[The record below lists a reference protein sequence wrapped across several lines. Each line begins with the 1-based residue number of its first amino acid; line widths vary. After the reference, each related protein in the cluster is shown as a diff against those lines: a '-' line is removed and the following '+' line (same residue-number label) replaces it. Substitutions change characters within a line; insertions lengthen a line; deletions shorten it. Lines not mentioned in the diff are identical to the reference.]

1 VKSIDVLRI
10 VIAFGLLLVLHYTLR
25 PLLAWRS
32 SPDFLVIALLLVSIR
47 VRPGSA
53 AIVGF
58 FTGLVADSVS
68 LDGLGAGALAMSVVA
83 FGASWLKAVFFADNL
98 LLTSLSIFLGKWAL
112 DIMYHMASG
121 NLGGGELAMQ
131 LLVWSP
137 LAAAVTALFGLIV
150 LALLRPIL
158 RTSPA

>member
-1 VKSIDVLRI
+1 MKSIDVLRI
-10 VIAFGLLLVLHYTLR
+10 MIAFGLLLVLHYTLR

-53 AIVGF
+53 AVVGF
-58 FTGLVADSVS
+58 ITGLIADSIS
-68 LDGLGAGALAMSVVA
+68 IDGLGAGALAMSVVA

-98 LLTSLSIFLGKWAL
+98 PLIAFFIFLGKWAL
-112 DIMYHMASG
+112 DIMYHVASG
-121 NLGGGELAMQ
+121 TLGGGELAMQ

>member
-1 VKSIDVLRI
+1 MKSIDVLRI
-10 VIAFGLLLVLHYTLR
+10 MIAFGLLLVLHYTLR

-53 AIVGF
+53 AVVGF
-58 FTGLVADSVS
+58 ITGLFADSIS
-68 LDGLGAGALAMSVVA
+68 IDGLGAGAMAMSVVA

-98 LLTSLSIFLGKWAL
+98 PLIAFFIFLGKWAL
-112 DIMYHMASG
+112 DIMYHVVSG

>member
-1 VKSIDVLRI
+1 MKGIDVFRI

-58 FTGLVADSVS
+58 LTGLVADSIS
-68 LDGLGAGALAMSVVA
+68 LEGLGAGALAMSVVA

-98 LLTSLSIFLGKWAL
+98 PLIAFFIFLGKWAL
-112 DIMYHMASG
+112 DIMYHHASG

-137 LAAAVTALFGLIV
+137 LAAAVTALFGLLV

>member
-1 VKSIDVLRI
+1 MKGIDVFRI

-25 PLLAWRS
+25 PLLAWRA

-58 FTGLVADSVS
+58 LTGLIADSIS
-68 LDGLGAGALAMSVVA
+68 LEGLGAGALAMSVVA

-98 LLTSLSIFLGKWAL
+98 PLIAFFIFLGKLAL
-112 DIMYHMASG
+112 DIMYHLASG

-131 LLVWSP
+131 LLAWSP
-137 LAAAVTALFGLIV
+137 LAATVTAVFGLVV

>member
-1 VKSIDVLRI
+1 
-10 VIAFGLLLVLHYTLR
+10 
-25 PLLAWRS
+25 
-32 SPDFLVIALLLVSIR
+32 
-47 VRPGSA
+47 
-53 AIVGF
+53 
-58 FTGLVADSVS
+58 
-68 LDGLGAGALAMSVVA
+68 MSVVA

-98 LLTSLSIFLGKWAL
+98 PLIAFFIFLGKWAL
-112 DIMYHMASG
+112 DIMYHVASG

-137 LAAAVTALFGLIV
+137 LAAAVTALFGLLV

>member
-1 VKSIDVLRI
+1 MKGADVVRI

-58 FTGLVADSVS
+58 FTGLVADSIS
-68 LDGLGAGALAMSVVA
+68 IDGLGAGALAESRRHRGAGGWRMDSARGSV
-83 FGASWLKAVFFADNL
+83 G
-98 LLTSLSIFLGKWAL
+98 
-112 DIMYHMASG
+112 
-121 NLGGGELAMQ
+121 
-131 LLVWSP
+131 
-137 LAAAVTALFGLIV
+137 
-150 LALLRPIL
+150 
-158 RTSPA
+158 